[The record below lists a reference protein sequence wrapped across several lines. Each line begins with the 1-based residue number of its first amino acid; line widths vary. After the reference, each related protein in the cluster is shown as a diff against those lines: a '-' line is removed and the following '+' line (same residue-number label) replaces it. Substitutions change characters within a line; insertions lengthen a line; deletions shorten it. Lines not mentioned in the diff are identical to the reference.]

1 MIRLEGVWKSYPR
14 WPGERTLRGT
24 LTRRVPLAVRRGE
37 RSWALRDVSVEV
49 RPGEA
54 MGVIGA
60 NGAGKST
67 LLRLAAGLG
76 RPTRG
81 RVEVSGEVA
90 SILTLGESFDLSL
103 SGRENAY
110 TTAVVAGLRRAQ
122 ARAVLP
128 RALEF
133 AELERFADAPVRTY
147 SDGMKLRLAFG
158 VLAQL
163 HPQALLVDEVIAV
176 GDLRFQARCLERIRE
191 LRADGTAVLLASH
204 ALETVVEEC
213 DRALW
218 LQGGQVRA
226 EGPAAEV
233 VDQYS
238 GAMRSETMERTP
250 VNGPGTAEMPGL
262 ELRRNRFGSLELAI
276 ERVAFPDELETGAPF
291 PVSFDVASRVDHEV
305 VDPIASVT
313 VSRAR
318 DGVVCCDLSTEAAG
332 VRLGRVEP
340 GGGIRVSLGL
350 ERLELVPGEYLV
362 DVGIHDPSWAYA
374 YDFHWQVYPLRVTG
388 HSAGEGM
395 VRPGHHWDAAPL
407 DASASSSDGG
417 GSGPAGTALL

>member
-14 WPGERTLRGT
+14 WSGERTLRGT
-24 LTRRVPLAVRRGE
+24 LTRRVPLAARRGE

-49 RPGEA
+49 RPGQA
-54 MGVIGA
+54 VGLIGA

-81 RVEVSGEVA
+81 SVEVDGEVA
-90 SILTLGESFDLSL
+90 SILTLGDSFDLSL

-122 ARAVLP
+122 ARAVVP

-163 HPQALLVDEVIAV
+163 HPRVLLVDEVIAV
-176 GDLRFQARCLERIRE
+176 GDLRFQARCLDRIRE
-191 LRADGTAVLLASH
+191 LRAHGTAVLLASH

-226 EGPAAEV
+226 EGPAGEV
-233 VDQYS
+233 VGEYS
-238 GAMRSETMERTP
+238 DAMRSETMERTP
-250 VNGPGTAEMPGL
+250 LSIPDADAAPGL
-262 ELRRNRFGSLELAI
+262 ELRRNRFGSLELVI
-276 ERVAFPDELETGAPF
+276 ERVAFQEELETGAPF
-291 PVSFDVASRVDHEV
+291 SVSLDVTSRVDYEV
-305 VDPIASVT
+305 LDPIATVT
-313 VSRAR
+313 ISRAR
-318 DGVVCCDLSTEAAG
+318 DGTVCCDLSTEAAG

-340 GGGIRVSLGL
+340 RGGVRVSLGL
-350 ERLELVPGEYLV
+350 ERLEVVPGEYLI
-362 DVGIHDPSWAYA
+362 DVGIHDRSWEYA
-374 YDFHWQVYPLRVTG
+374 YDFHWQAYPLRMTG
-388 HSAGEGM
+388 RSAGEGLL
-395 VRPGHHWDAAPL
+395 RPEHHWEAAPL
-407 DASASSSDGG
+407 DTSASDAGAGG
-417 GSGPAGTALL
+417 GTALL